1 MDIRLHQTGN
11 RDRITIPGQDGNDRT
26 PEGATAMTT
35 AQEEIQALFGH
46 MLENISDIKAAS
58 TSDIREMLTYS
69 CDRIVDWVDALEK
82 DCNDKLETAD
92 KAVRDAAGI
101 IDLAIGHHEDAKSFG
116 WSDRDED
123 AWKLVVDAYCDLT
136 DAIPGGLPIA

>member
-1 MDIRLHQTGN
+1 METGQETTMESQAQDHIDKFLLGKLHDLSGDLANDKMTVTDFRELFTEIRDTVVAFVDDME
-11 RDRITIPGQDGNDRT
+11 RDYI
-26 PEGATAMTT
+26 
-35 AQEEIQALFGH
+35 
-46 MLENISDIKAAS
+46 
-58 TSDIREMLTYS
+58 
-69 CDRIVDWVDALEK
+69 
-82 DCNDKLETAD
+82 DKLETAD

-101 IDLAIGHHEDAKSFG
+101 IDLAIAHHDDAERFG